1 MFSPSWYMHSF
12 EIPARRI
19 TTCQKAHAK
28 FKYKELVIDY
38 AAFRSA
44 AKRTSTQLHPAV
56 REVLA
61 AVDLEIHDAKQQFEE
76 TPCTCD
82 ANESEASTLIR
93 ARDVASWASD
103 DIANLVDVA
112 LTEVELGLDVDHES

>member
-1 MFSPSWYMHSF
+1 MSGTSLYMHSF
-12 EIPARRI
+12 EIPAQRI

-28 FKYKELVIDY
+28 FKFKELVIDY

-93 ARDVASWASD
+93 GASWASD